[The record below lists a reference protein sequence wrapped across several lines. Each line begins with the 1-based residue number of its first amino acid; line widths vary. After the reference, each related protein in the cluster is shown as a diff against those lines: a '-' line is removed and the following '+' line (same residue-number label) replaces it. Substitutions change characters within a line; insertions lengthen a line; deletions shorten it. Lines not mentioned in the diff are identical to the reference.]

1 MSTIYPDCYDEW
13 GLYEDQ
19 SSVGGDRYK
28 LLYEGTREEC
38 VEVAREYEEEERR
51 EGPENYDRFPIF
63 LMDWEGG
70 EWDV

>member
-1 MSTIYPDCYDEW
+1 MTSIYPDCYDEW

-19 SSVGGDRYK
+19 SSVGGDRYR

-38 VEVAREYEEEERR
+38 VEAAQEYEGSVTMFSEVQSK
-51 EGPENYDRFPIF
+51 FPIF
-63 LMDWEGG
+63 LMDWEGR